1 MAGNKLK
8 QTVAIRTKFYGPKM
22 GLSRLKRSKA
32 KNSNSNL
39 KRTLFFLNVPA
50 WFNHFDDILDIFR
63 PVSDECVPFLIEL
76 YNKARHILFC

>member
-1 MAGNKLK
+1 MAGNKPK
-8 QTVAIRTKFYGPKM
+8 QTVATRTISTKRPKM
-22 GLSRLKRSKA
+22 EQRRLKKSKA
-32 KNSNSNL
+32 KNSNL